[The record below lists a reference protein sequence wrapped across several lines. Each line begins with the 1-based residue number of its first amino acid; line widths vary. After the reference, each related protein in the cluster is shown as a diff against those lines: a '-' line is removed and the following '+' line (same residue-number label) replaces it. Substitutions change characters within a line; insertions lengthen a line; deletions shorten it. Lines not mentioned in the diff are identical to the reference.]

1 MRCLLAGIKQGA
13 FDLAKL
19 TTAHRIVI
27 GFAIAPL
34 ALMGM
39 AFYAL
44 HDLATL
50 KEQSVVIVKQDWPK
64 IDPIMVI
71 ATGVRDNAR
80 NTRDLLIDKDNQQV
94 QQSIDE
100 VDRNLSCDEGRR
112 GLRPSP
118 RIATTSQIPLF
129 RWPATGKRC
138 QTRAAPGKGLRG

>member
-1 MRCLLAGIKQGA
+1 M
-13 FDLAKL
+13 AKL
-19 TTAHRIVI
+19 TTAQRIVI

-50 KEQSVVIVKQDWPK
+50 KEQAVVIVKQYWPK
-64 IDPIMVI
+64 IDPLMVI

-94 QQSIDE
+94 QQSID
-100 VDRNLSCDEGRR
+100 
-112 GLRPSP
+112 
-118 RIATTSQIPLF
+118 ATK
-129 RWPATGKRC
+129 KRLT
-138 QTRAAPGKGLRG
+138 QALEAPDP